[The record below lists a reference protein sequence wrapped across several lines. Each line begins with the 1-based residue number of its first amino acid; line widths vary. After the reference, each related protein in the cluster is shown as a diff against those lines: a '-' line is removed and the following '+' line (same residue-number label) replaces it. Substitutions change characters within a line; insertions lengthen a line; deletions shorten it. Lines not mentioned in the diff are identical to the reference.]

1 MFAGRSENR
10 SMPEVPHTRRPV
22 FRAQFWSA
30 GEVADVSQKNVG
42 VDELGSLII
51 SIICENDWSCNTN

>member
-1 MFAGRSENR
+1 MIAGRSANR

-22 FRAQFWSA
+22 FPAQFWSA

-42 VDELGSLII
+42 VDEPGSL
-51 SIICENDWSCNTN
+51 TKART

>member
-1 MFAGRSENR
+1 MFAGRSANR
-10 SMPEVPHTRRPV
+10 FMREVPHTQRPV

-42 VDELGSLII
+42 VDEPGSLTKARTWQQC
-51 SIICENDWSCNTN
+51 SWVQYR